1 MSFSMDGY
9 IDVAERI
16 REFRRQHPNGSLRP
30 YNPDKPFEV
39 VTLATDDGRTK
50 TFIVYVAAAYRT
62 PDDACA
68 GIGVAWEPFE
78 GKTPYTRD
86 SELMNAETSAWGR
99 AIVAALAADTQK
111 VASLQEVRNRQ
122 TTPAGDAPV
131 VPIGQAPRNSTPP
144 ANRSR
149 EQMIAAADAKGAAVK
164 PAANGD
170 GITPAQIKLLSK
182 LARERGA
189 DPAAYCG
196 DVLGRAVDAVE
207 SISKREA
214 MRVITQLTETRG
226 A

>member
-1 MSFSMDGY
+1 MSFNMEGY

-50 TFIVYVAAAYRT
+50 TYIVYVAAAYRS
-62 PDDACA
+62 PDDTCA

-122 TTPAGDAPV
+122 TAPTADAPV
-131 VPIGQAPRNSTPP
+131 VPIANAQRNAPPP

-149 EQMIAAADAKGAAVK
+149 EQMIADADAKGKAIK
-164 PAANGD
+164 ANASGD
-170 GITPAQIKLLSK
+170 GITAPQVKLLSK

-189 DPAAYCG
+189 NPAAYCAE
-196 DVLGRAVDAVE
+196 VLGRDVADVE
-207 SISKREA
+207 SITKREA
-214 MRVITQLTETRG
+214 MRVITQLTETRDN
-226 A
+226 

>member
-1 MSFSMDGY
+1 MSFNMDGY

-50 TFIVYVAAAYRT
+50 TYIVYVAAAYRT
-62 PDDACA
+62 PDDPCA

-122 TTPAGDAPV
+122 TAPAGDAPV
-131 VPIGQAPRNSTPP
+131 VPIAQAPRNTPS

-149 EQMIAAADAKGAAVK
+149 EQMIADANAKGAAIK
-164 PAANGD
+164 AAAGGD
-170 GITPAQIKLLSK
+170 GITAPQVKLLSK

-189 DPAAYCG
+189 DPAAYCAE
-196 DVLGRAVDAVE
+196 VLGRDVAEVE